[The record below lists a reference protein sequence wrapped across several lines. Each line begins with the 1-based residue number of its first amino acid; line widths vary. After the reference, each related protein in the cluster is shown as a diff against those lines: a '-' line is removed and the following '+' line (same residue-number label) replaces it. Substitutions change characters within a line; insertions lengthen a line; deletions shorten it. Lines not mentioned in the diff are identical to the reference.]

1 MCHFVASLFRI
12 FKTVSFYFFIVVSFL
27 SCNNSANIKVENQ
40 TAKIDADSS
49 GKFSDSITSSS
60 TFQNNKKAKTLN
72 KITAAI
78 NEKKF
83 SSISYTINRF
93 EIKSDTV
100 YAFYATNGIERI
112 IINYRGPSISGVY
125 NLVENADAIYMDSSN
140 TLFNAKDGVIGFES
154 FDLNK
159 NIIKGWFY
167 FNAQSSNNSKKS
179 ITIKEGR
186 LIDVEFFSSTK
197 PVNNSIQ

>member
-1 MCHFVASLFRI
+1 
-12 FKTVSFYFFIVVSFL
+12 L

-60 TFQNNKKAKTLN
+60 TSLWKFQNNKKAKTLN

-197 PVNNSIQ
+197 PVNN

>member
-27 SCNNSANIKVENQ
+27 SCNNSTNIKVENQ

-197 PVNNSIQ
+197 PVNN

>member
-1 MCHFVASLFRI
+1 M
-12 FKTVSFYFFIVVSFL
+12 
-27 SCNNSANIKVENQ
+27 AN
-40 TAKIDADSS
+40 
-49 GKFSDSITSSS
+49 
-60 TFQNNKKAKTLN
+60 
-72 KITAAI
+72 
-78 NEKKF
+78 
-83 SSISYTINRF
+83 
-93 EIKSDTV
+93 
-100 YAFYATNGIERI
+100 
-112 IINYRGPSISGVY
+112 